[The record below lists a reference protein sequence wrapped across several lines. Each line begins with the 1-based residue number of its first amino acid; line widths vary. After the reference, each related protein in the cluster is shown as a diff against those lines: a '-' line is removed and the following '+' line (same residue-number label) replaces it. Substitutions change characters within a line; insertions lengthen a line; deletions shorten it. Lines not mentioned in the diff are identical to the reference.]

1 MDSHSPPEK
10 WFTFFGL
17 VVVRRTDLLA
27 ATAFALS
34 LSTIIYQL
42 WLFVRGA
49 NPVIY
54 HPDTLYVFF
63 DKYANGVTATRV
75 AGQLSFTNDGDVGHN
90 AIVRDVAA
98 TVKVGG
104 RSIEEYWLS
113 FAALT
118 RRDTE
123 LVFDIKETAHPI
135 VVNGGGASS
144 YMVTFSPRV
153 KDCAVSS
160 QKGEVC
166 DQAADFVSDVD
177 FLNLLSQ
184 QKTMTITFTAAVFD
198 TRRPLKAEC
207 STSITEDMIRTL
219 AKNDWYAARC
229 IAAR

>member
-27 ATAFALS
+27 ATAFILS
-34 LSTIIYQL
+34 LSTIFYQL

-49 NPVIY
+49 NPVMY
-54 HPDTLYVFF
+54 PPDTLYVFF

-75 AGQLSFTNDGDVGHN
+75 AGQLSFTNSGDVGHN
-90 AIVRDVAA
+90 AIIRDVAA
-98 TVKVGG
+98 TVKVGA
-104 RSIEEYWLS
+104 RSIEENWLS
-113 FAALT
+113 FAMPK
-118 RRDTE
+118 RQGTE
-123 LVFDIKETAHPI
+123 LEFDIKETAHPV

-153 KDCAVSS
+153 KDCAVTSPT
-160 QKGEVC
+160 GATC

-198 TRRPLKAEC
+198 MRRPLKVEC
-207 STSITEDMIRTL
+207 STSVTEDMVLTL

-229 IAAR
+229 IAVQ